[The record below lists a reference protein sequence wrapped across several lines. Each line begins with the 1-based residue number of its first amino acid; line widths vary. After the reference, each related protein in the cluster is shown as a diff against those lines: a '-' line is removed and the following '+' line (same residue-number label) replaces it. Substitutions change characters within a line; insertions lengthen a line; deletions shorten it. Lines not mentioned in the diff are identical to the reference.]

1 MPTTKGLKSN
11 MEETPMMT
19 RKNIVGMLAATAIAF
34 SYALLPNTAAAEI
47 VKLELWARQD
57 TSGPLR
63 AGNVVAAVD
72 RLNAALA
79 AEGSDTVVELM
90 VNESPAAGFDDDAL
104 QLLRAFGIGKGP
116 DLFVAAHEWIC
127 TFAEEGFAY
136 DLTDMIVANPD
147 QFGDI
152 FENLWGSTEC
162 KGARFAV
169 PQDAEARMFFYNKN
183 LLREAGFDDVFIE
196 SMPDRVLAG
205 EIVLDDL
212 SAIAKQVID
221 NTSAEYGILHRPSR
235 GPDYIMV
242 FNTYGS
248 SFFDE
253 ASGQLLLEPAKIE
266 AGYAWFERNV
276 KSGVTPAN
284 NTSMEW
290 GAIRDNF
297 YKDNN
302 AAFWMYGIWD
312 LGSEAFPRGVPS
324 EKEAFFADWGWVAAP
339 PAEAGG
345 SPSSL
350 THPIVYAVSAVSE
363 NKDLAARLIGFAS
376 DADLN
381 TDHAVTTTHLG
392 IKKSQLDDPRY
403 QAAWP
408 LMEATPFLE
417 FTKFIPNNPD
427 FGALNAII
435 YQGLQGV
442 EQGRLTASEAAAFV
456 VEEAQSQIDG
466 VLVQ

>member
-1 MPTTKGLKSN
+1 
-11 MEETPMMT
+11 MMT

-34 SYALLPNTAAAEI
+34 PYALFPNTAAAET

-63 AGNVVAAVD
+63 AGNVVAAVE

-79 AEGSDTVVELM
+79 AEGSDTVVELT

-104 QLLRAFGIGKGP
+104 QLLRAFGIGRGP
-116 DLFVAAHEWIC
+116 DLFVAAHEWTC
-127 TFAEEGFAY
+127 VFADEGFAY
-136 DLTDMIVANPD
+136 DLTDHIAEYPVHYE
-147 QFGDI
+147 DI
-152 FENLWGSTEC
+152 YENLWASTEC
-162 KGARFAV
+162 QGRRYAV
-169 PQDAEARMFFYNKN
+169 PQDAEARMFFYNKK
-183 LLREAGFDDVFIE
+183 LLRAAGYDDASID

-205 EIVLDDL
+205 EITLDDI
-212 SAIAKQVID
+212 SDIAKQVVD
-221 NTSAEYGILHRPSR
+221 TTSAEYGILHRPSR

-242 FNTYGS
+242 FNSYGN
-248 SFFDE
+248 SFLDS
-253 ASGQLLLEPAKIE
+253 ASGKLLLEPAKLE
-266 AGYAWFERNV
+266 AAYAWFERNV
-276 KSGVTPAN
+276 AIGVTPGN

-297 YKDNN
+297 YKGDN

-324 EKEAFFADWGWVAAP
+324 EKNAFFADWGWVAAP
-339 PAEAGG
+339 PAEAGMP
-345 SPSSL
+345 PSSL
-350 THPIVYAVSAVSE
+350 THPIVYVVSGVSE

-381 TDHAVTTTHLG
+381 TAHAVTTTHLG
-392 IKKSQLDDPRY
+392 IKKSQLDDPVY

-408 LMEATPFLE
+408 LAEAAPFLE
-417 FTKFIPNNPD
+417 FTKFLPNHAD

-442 EQGRLTASEAAAFV
+442 EQGRLTAAEAAAFV
-456 VEEAQSQIDG
+456 VEEAQSQFDD
-466 VLVQ
+466 VMTR